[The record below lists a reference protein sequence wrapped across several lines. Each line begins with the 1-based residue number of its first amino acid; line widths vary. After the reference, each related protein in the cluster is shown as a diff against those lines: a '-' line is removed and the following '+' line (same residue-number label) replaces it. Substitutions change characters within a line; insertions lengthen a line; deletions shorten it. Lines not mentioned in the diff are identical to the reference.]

1 MKKTQHRIL
10 SAVLALVLV
19 LSLVLGLSQMA
30 RREPDDPIR
39 KTDEV
44 LQVEAPGGGTSTAP
58 TETTEPEDTEPETT
72 EPSTEPPEE
81 TTAPTEPD
89 ATEPPADPSGPTSPD
104 VTDPVV
110 TDPTLPSTQDPTDP
124 AGPTAPTGPGNE
136 TQPNVPDPTGPE
148 KLSIDTDLTSR
159 SIQEK
164 DLPDGQLAFWVKAVG
179 GTGREII
186 RVTLRNSAT
195 PFNGTTLTSTD
206 GLHYQAQLRPAEYNT
221 ITVYVKLDGENVL
234 VRTFRIYYTP
244 NRADE
249 ENPAVGEY
257 PPSIVL
263 STDGIYSDGDI
274 ITSENLLL
282 TVTARTNPKGDPIY
296 SNQIK
301 VWLNGVLVEKQ
312 TGDARPE
319 YQLHFERSN
328 VSDYRDYKIEVMA
341 WDGENSSYRSLT
353 LRHHAI
359 DEGDVK
365 GSVTVE
371 LDCSVLHL
379 NWGDAWLDRE
389 ELEIRQGDTWAK
401 IVLRF
406 LEDCGYEATYDGT
419 VNSNFYLRS
428 IYRADFAAGAQPD
441 EKLWALIL
449 RDGLTLNENQ
459 HDSDSLGEF
468 DYTMASGWMYCINGG
483 YPGRGMASTEPNDGD
498 TLTLC
503 FTLSYGKDIGGYE
516 SSGGSYGHLSSYCGM
531 WRRGSYIPL
540 EHDFQVT
547 ERVEPTATEDGY
559 ILSVCSRCLEEKK
572 EILPA
577 TGETE
582 PTDPAPTEP
591 IPTEPE
597 PTEPEPT
604 DPVPTDPEPSEPVDP
619 TSLRRKRREESL

>member
-1 MKKTQHRIL
+1 M
-10 SAVLALVLV
+10 
-19 LSLVLGLSQMA
+19 
-30 RREPDDPIR
+30 
-39 KTDEV
+39 
-44 LQVEAPGGGTSTAP
+44 
-58 TETTEPEDTEPETT
+58 
-72 EPSTEPPEE
+72 
-81 TTAPTEPD
+81 
-89 ATEPPADPSGPTSPD
+89 
-104 VTDPVV
+104 
-110 TDPTLPSTQDPTDP
+110 
-124 AGPTAPTGPGNE
+124 
-136 TQPNVPDPTGPE
+136 
-148 KLSIDTDLTSR
+148 
-159 SIQEK
+159 
-164 DLPDGQLAFWVKAVG
+164 
-179 GTGREII
+179 
-186 RVTLRNSAT
+186 
-195 PFNGTTLTSTD
+195 
-206 GLHYQAQLRPAEYNT
+206 
-221 ITVYVKLDGENVL
+221 YVKLDGENVL

-353 LRHHAI
+353 LRYHAI